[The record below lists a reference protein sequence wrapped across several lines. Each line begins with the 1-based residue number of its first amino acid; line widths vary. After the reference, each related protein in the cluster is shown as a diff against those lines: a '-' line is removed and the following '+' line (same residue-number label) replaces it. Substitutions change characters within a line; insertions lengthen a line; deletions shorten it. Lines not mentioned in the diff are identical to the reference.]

1 MAGKFFTGLFGRSP
15 FEPVQKHI
23 ATAHACASELRAFF
37 QAVFND
43 DWIKAASIQARITEL
58 ENKAD
63 DIQKSIR
70 LHLPKSLFLPVSRS
84 DLLALLTPQ
93 DKIADRAKDI
103 AGLMLGRK
111 MSIPA
116 QLQEP
121 IFEYLKRSIAASQQA
136 VTAINELD
144 ELIETGFGGREIKLV
159 EKMII
164 ELNKIENETDKIEI
178 QIRAN
183 LFAIEKDLPP
193 VEVMF
198 LYKIIEWI
206 GDIADRAQQVGGRLQ
221 LLLAR

>member
-1 MAGKFFTGLFGRSP
+1 
-15 FEPVQKHI
+15 
-23 ATAHACASELRAFF
+23 
-37 QAVFND
+37 
-43 DWIKAASIQARITEL
+43 
-58 ENKAD
+58 
-63 DIQKSIR
+63 
-70 LHLPKSLFLPVSRS
+70 
-84 DLLALLTPQ
+84 
-93 DKIADRAKDI
+93 
-103 AGLMLGRK
+103 